1 MTELLPYLMF
11 AALTF
16 LLALGYP
23 VAFTLGGISLF
34 FTAIGL
40 GMDFQLFT
48 LLPLRFWGRMT
59 NFILLAVPLFI
70 FMGVFLEKSGIAEE
84 LLDVMAD
91 IFGRLRGGVAISIV
105 MVGAVLAASTGI
117 MGATCITMGIISL
130 PQMLKR
136 GYQHELATGTI
147 CASATLGQ
155 IIPPSLSLILVADV
169 MGVPVGDIYAGAVI
183 PGLLLVGLYIFF
195 LLIYSQ
201 LRPQH
206 APGLSEAEAAQRDIR
221 KLAWRALRAL
231 IPATSL
237 IMAVLGTIFFGVAS
251 PTEGAAMG
259 AFGTMVLTVLY
270 RRMSWTV
277 LKEVMYSTTRFCGMA
292 FQIIFGATAFG
303 LVFRGLGGDEAIK
316 NLAIQISGGPWGVI
330 FLSLTLI
337 FLLGFFIDHIEIT
350 YIILPLLLPILT
362 HFKIDTLWFCIL
374 VGVNFQTSFL
384 TPPFGFALFFL
395 KGVVSEEVTTAEIYR
410 GVWPW
415 ICIQLVGLA
424 CVLAYPPLATWLPK
438 VIYK

>member
-1 MTELLPYLMF
+1 MTEILPYLMF
-11 AALTF
+11 GALTF

-23 VAFTLGGISLF
+23 VAFTLGGISLV

-59 NFILLAVPLFI
+59 NFILLAVPFFI

-84 LLDVMAD
+84 LLDIMAL

-117 MGATCITMGIISL
+117 MGATCITMGVISL

-169 MGVPVGDIYAGAVI
+169 MGVPVGDMYAGAII

-221 KLAWRALRAL
+221 KLVWRVLTSL
-231 IPATSL
+231 IPATCL
-237 IMAVLGTIFFGVAS
+237 IMAVLGTILFGMAS
-251 PTEGAAMG
+251 PTEAAAMG
-259 AFGTMVLTVLY
+259 AFATMILTIFY

-277 LKEVMYSTTRFCGMA
+277 LREVMYSTTRFCGMA

-316 NLAIQISGGPWGVI
+316 NLATKISGGPWGII
-330 FLSLTLI
+330 FLCLVLI

-362 HFKIDTLWFCIL
+362 HFKIDLLWFCIL
-374 VGVNFQTSFL
+374 VGMIFQTSFL

-395 KGVVSEEVTTAEIYR
+395 RGVAPKEVTTAEIYR

-415 ICIQLVGLA
+415 ICLQLIGLA
-424 CVLAYPPLATWLPK
+424 CVLAHPPLATWLPK

>member
-11 AALTF
+11 AALTLF
-16 LLALGYP
+16 LALGYP
-23 VAFTLGGISLF
+23 VAFTLGGLSLF

-59 NFILLAVPLFI
+59 NFILLSVPLFI
-70 FMGVFLEKSGIAEE
+70 FMGVFLERSGLAEE
-84 LLDVMAD
+84 LLDVMAEL
-91 IFGRLRGGVAISIV
+91 FGRLHGGVAISIV
-105 MVGAVLAASTGI
+105 LVGAVIAASTGI
-117 MGATCITMGIISL
+117 MGATCITMGVISL

-136 GYQHELATGTI
+136 GYRHELATGTV

-169 MGVPVGDIYAGAVI
+169 MGVSVGDIYAGAVI
-183 PGLLLVGLYIFF
+183 PGLLLVGLYILF

-201 LRPQH
+201 LRPQY
-206 APGLSEAEAAQRDIR
+206 APGLSDEEWARRDLR
-221 KLAWRALRAL
+221 KLAIRTLKALV
-231 IPATSL
+231 PATVL
-237 IMAVLGTIFFGVAS
+237 IMAVLGTIFFGIAS

-259 AFGTMVLTVLY
+259 AFGTMVLTIFH
-270 RRMSWTV
+270 RRMSLKM
-277 LKEVMYSTTRFCGMA
+277 LKEVMYTTTKFCGMA

-316 NLAIQISGGPWGVI
+316 NLATQIGGGPWGVLFISMFFI
-330 FLSLTLI
+330 FI
-337 FLLGFFIDHIEIT
+337 LGFFIDHIEIT
-350 YIILPLLLPILT
+350 YIVLPLLAPILA
-362 HFKIDTLWFCIL
+362 HFKIDLVWFCVL

-395 KGVVSEEVTTAEIYR
+395 KGVAPKEVSTAEIYR
-410 GVWPW
+410 GVVPW
-415 ICIQLVGLA
+415 ICLQLIGLA
-424 CVLAYPPLATWLPK
+424 CVLAYPPLATWLPR
-438 VIYK
+438 VIFK

>member
-1 MTELLPYLMF
+1 MTEILPYLMF
-11 AALTF
+11 ASLAF
-16 LLALGYP
+16 FLALGYP
-23 VAFTLGGISLF
+23 VAFTLGGISLV

-84 LLDVMAD
+84 LLDVMAE

-105 MVGAVLAASTGI
+105 LVGAVLAASTGI
-117 MGATCITMGIISL
+117 MGATCITMGVISL

-136 GYQHELATGTI
+136 GYQHELAAGTI

-169 MGVPVGDIYAGAVI
+169 MGVSVGDMYAGAI
-183 PGLLLVGLYIFF
+183 LPGLLLVGLYILF
-195 LLIYSQ
+195 LLVYAQ
-201 LRPQH
+201 LRPHH
-206 APGLSEAEAAQRDIR
+206 APGLSEAEAARRDIR
-221 KLAWRALRAL
+221 KLAWRVLGALV
-231 IPATSL
+231 PATCL
-237 IMAVLGTIFFGVAS
+237 IMAVLGTIFFGIAS

-259 AFGTMVLTVLY
+259 AFGTMVLTAFY
-270 RRMSWTV
+270 RRMSWKV
-277 LKEVMYSTTRFCGMA
+277 LREVMYSTARFCGMA
-292 FQIIFGATAFG
+292 FQIVLGATAFG
-303 LVFRGLGGDEAIK
+303 LVFRGLGGDEALK
-316 NLAIQISGGPWGVI
+316 NLAIQISGGPWGII
-330 FLSLTLI
+330 FLSLAII

-350 YIILPLLLPILT
+350 YIILPLLLPILI
-362 HFKIDTLWFCIL
+362 HFKIDLLWFCIL
-374 VGVNFQTSFL
+374 VGINFQTSFL

-395 KGVVSEEVTTAEIYR
+395 KGVAPQEITIAQIYR

-415 ICIQLVGLA
+415 ILIQLFSLA

>member
-11 AALTF
+11 AALTVF
-16 LLALGYP
+16 LALGYP
-23 VAFTLGGISLF
+23 VAFTLGGISLA

-59 NFILLAVPLFI
+59 NFILLSVPLFI

-136 GYQHELATGTI
+136 GYQHELAAGTI

-183 PGLLLVGLYIFF
+183 PGLLLVCFYILF
-195 LLIYSQ
+195 LLIYSHF
-201 LRPQH
+201 RPRH
-206 APGLSEAEAAQRDIR
+206 APGMSEAEIAQRDIR
-221 KLAWRALRAL
+221 NLAWRTLRAL
-231 IPATSL
+231 IPATCL

-259 AFGTMVLTVLY
+259 AFGTMVLTVFY
-270 RRMSWTV
+270 RRMTWAV
-277 LKEVMYSTTRFCGMA
+277 LKEVMYTTTRFCGMA
-292 FQIIFGATAFG
+292 FQIILGATAFG

-316 NLAIQISGGPWGVI
+316 NLAIQIGGGPWGVI
-330 FLSLTLI
+330 FLSLLLI

-362 HFKIDTLWFCIL
+362 HFKIDLLWYCVL

-395 KGVVSEEVTTAEIYR
+395 KGVAPKEVTTAQIYR

-438 VIYK
+438 VIYQ